1 MNLLR
6 FLIFFLLP
14 GWILPIQV
22 AAQESALLIQ
32 SVELIRRGKQVS
44 IHLLTNGA
52 PVYEVNENLQA
63 KTLVI
68 KFQNARLDFVDGRK
82 ERLFNDEQIA
92 GIRFNKVDDA
102 IWAQF
107 KLRLSEL
114 SYEIEPL
121 SELKQ
126 KKVIRDYLTQEIG
139 FELEKLKGVY
149 QIANND
155 DYKISWKTDFRGSG
169 NSKFGEGIVGDFQAR
184 R

>member
-6 FLIFFLLP
+6 FLIFFVLP

-22 AAQESALLIQ
+22 AAQESVLLIQ

-114 SYEIEPL
+114 S
-121 SELKQ
+121 
-126 KKVIRDYLTQEIG
+126 
-139 FELEKLKGVY
+139 
-149 QIANND
+149 
-155 DYKISWKTDFRGSG
+155 
-169 NSKFGEGIVGDFQAR
+169 
-184 R
+184 